1 MSFTTCQCI
10 LKDSAGVFLYFNFK
24 NCKGTNSILQI
35 RFQYILHDL
44 AVIFSDFQ
52 NFGQL
57 KRGDLIYW
65 GKNNSA
71 KWLYYLVL
79 PICIPIS
86 KIWRTPVL
94 CLSLDLNVFYMIDSA
109 VHSSSFKNLLKL
121 KRGGPNT
128 LRSTISAEPTVQQQ
142 LSTVALNSALALLPF
157 KIFLKL
163 WRRTPIFLEGTNSV
177 KWLNYLVSCSVS

>member
-10 LKDSAGVFLYFNFK
+10 LKGSAGVFLYFNFK

-71 KWLYYLVL
+71 KWLNYLVP

-86 KIWRTPVL
+86 KI
-94 CLSLDLNVFYMIDSA
+94 
-109 VHSSSFKNLLKL
+109 
-121 KRGGPNT
+121 
-128 LRSTISAEPTVQQQ
+128 
-142 LSTVALNSALALLPF
+142 
-157 KIFLKL
+157 
-163 WRRTPIFLEGTNSV
+163 
-177 KWLNYLVSCSVS
+177 

>member
-1 MSFTTCQCI
+1 MAELSGPLLLIFNFKIFKDSNSMSFTTCQCI

-65 GKNNSA
+65 GKSNSA
-71 KWLYYLVL
+71 KWLNYWSH
-79 PICIPIS
+79 PS
-86 KIWRTPVL
+86 
-94 CLSLDLNVFYMIDSA
+94 VFQ
-109 VHSSSFKNLLKL
+109 FPKFE
-121 KRGGPNT
+121 
-128 LRSTISAEPTVQQQ
+128 EPQFC
-142 LSTVALNSALALLPF
+142 AF
-157 KIFLKL
+157 
-163 WRRTPIFLEGTNSV
+163 R
-177 KWLNYLVSCSVS
+177 